1 MRTLVLAAIAIVT
14 ATTSTWAADEP
25 KAIIEKA
32 IKAHGGADKLDKFL
46 GYKAT
51 IKGTVDGMGNDVEM
65 NVKLVGQH
73 PDMAK
78 VEGTISIGG
87 QDIKLLQIVNGKKY
101 NININGMKIDLPDDA
116 KDDVQFAVYIAGF
129 MQITP
134 LLKPE
139 FTLTV
144 APDADVDG
152 KPASGVVVSRKDT
165 RDLTIYFDKKT
176 GLMVRMAYKAKTDKG
191 EVNREETFSN
201 YQDVKGLQTPHHTVR
216 KDDGK
221 TTQDLTISDYE
232 VLEKVDA
239 AEFKI
244 NDD

>member
-101 NININGMKIDLPDDA
+101 DIAINGMKIDLPDDA
-116 KDDVQFAVYIAGF
+116 KDDVQFAVYTASF

-176 GLMVRMAYKAKTDKG
+176 GLIVRMAHKAKTDKG

-201 YQDVKGLQTPHHTVR
+201 YQDVKGLQTPHHTMR

>member
-25 KAIIEKA
+25 KTIIEKA
-32 IKAHGGADKLDKFL
+32 VKAHGGADKLNKLL

-51 IKGTVDGMGNDVEM
+51 MKGTIDAMGNDAEM
-65 NVKLVGQH
+65 NAKLVGQH

-101 NININGMKIDLPDDA
+101 DIAINGMKIDLPDDA
-116 KDDVQFAVYIAGF
+116 KDDVQFSVYTAGF
-129 MQITP
+129 TQITP

-139 FTLTV
+139 FTLTA

-152 KPASGVVVSRKDT
+152 KPASGVIVSRKDT

-176 GLMVRMAYKAKTDKG
+176 GLIVRMAHKAKTDKG

-201 YQDVKGLQTPHHTVR
+201 YQDVKGLQIPHQSLR

-239 AEFKI
+239 AEFKTK
-244 NDD
+244 DD

>member
-1 MRTLVLAAIAIVT
+1 MRTLVLTAVAILT
-14 ATTSTWAADEP
+14 ATTSTRAADEP
-25 KAIIEKA
+25 KAIVEKA
-32 IKAHGGADKLDKFL
+32 IKAHGGADKLNKLL

-51 IKGTVDGMGNDVEM
+51 IKGTVDAMGNAAEM

-78 VEGTISIGG
+78 VEGTISLGG

-101 NININGMKIDLPDDA
+101 NITINGMKIDLPEDA
-116 KDDVQFAVYIAGF
+116 KDDVQFAVYTAGF

-139 FTLTV
+139 FTLTA

-201 YQDVKGLQTPHHTVR
+201 YQDVKGLQTAHHSLR

-244 NDD
+244 TDD